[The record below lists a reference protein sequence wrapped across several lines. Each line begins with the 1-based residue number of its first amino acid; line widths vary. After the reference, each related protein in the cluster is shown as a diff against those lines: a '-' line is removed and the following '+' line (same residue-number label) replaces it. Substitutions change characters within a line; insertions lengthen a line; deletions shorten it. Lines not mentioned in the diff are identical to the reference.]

1 MLPCKFGNGLLG
13 GGTVKK
19 IATFVL
25 AALASFALTSCLTT
39 NMKNHGAFELSE
51 SPKEAMERVVAY
63 EKADDYLYKF
73 KAVNW
78 GGAECEVT
86 LYDERYMKVVYPQIE
101 TPFFYCYK
109 FVGDCLDYSERKG
122 VFGHAV
128 NFTTGKIE
136 EFVFRSN
143 FHGGYKFKSIAD
155 DMAHDKKWKDGRIT
169 WETNSHEAR
178 EQGIQHYIYFFAAR
192 DKTLDSKRNS
202 AGGKRDI
209 AGTLYFSL
217 AEKSNMHPSFNGNL

>member
-1 MLPCKFGNGLLG
+1 M
-13 GGTVKK
+13 KK

-25 AALASFALTSCLTT
+25 AALASFALTSCLST
-39 NMKNHGAFELSE
+39 NMKNHGAFELPE
-51 SPKEAMERVVAY
+51 SPKEAMERVAAY

-122 VFGHAV
+122 VFATRRISTQAKSRNLSLG
-128 NFTTGKIE
+128 TT
-136 EFVFRSN
+136 ST
-143 FHGGYKFKSIAD
+143 A
-155 DMAHDKKWKDGRIT
+155 A
-169 WETNSHEAR
+169 TNSKA
-178 EQGIQHYIYFFAAR
+178 
-192 DKTLDSKRNS
+192 
-202 AGGKRDI
+202 
-209 AGTLYFSL
+209 
-217 AEKSNMHPSFNGNL
+217 